1 MYDLNQLLTLKEPNG
16 APTTEKSCTGC
27 TPSMAVVRGENN
39 SSDIRRVLSGTAP
52 PPTTVQK
59 SPQPKIIPY
68 GGPFGGQMHGHGGAQ
83 MMLHGHP
90 GYAHPRYGHPD
101 FAGYPHGS
109 YSAQPTEVQ
118 HATAGVQPSDE
129 QSRFRND
136 AEQSLV
142 LIEEERNAMRQALA
156 DSEQRRNLAEESL
169 ILMEEE
175 RNAMRAAMCSAT
187 DEPVTPA
194 ETVKANPSQ
203 NGRPMVAPSNPLPY
217 QRPLL
222 PLASSSV
229 ASEQVEP
236 LCMSLTDYLS
246 LQLTMCLL
254 K

>member
-1 MYDLNQLLTLKEPNG
+1 
-16 APTTEKSCTGC
+16 
-27 TPSMAVVRGENN
+27 
-39 SSDIRRVLSGTAP
+39 
-52 PPTTVQK
+52 
-59 SPQPKIIPY
+59 
-68 GGPFGGQMHGHGGAQ
+68 MHGHGGAQ

-142 LIEEERNAMRQALA
+142 LIEEERNAMRQALADSEQRRNQAEQSLILMEEERSAMRQALA